1 MRFLDS
7 GTVKETGY
15 STVIIK
21 HRGNEYMGQAKCHP
35 DDTFSEFT
43 GCRYAQERAEINALK
58 DEWKQKKHDCDECR
72 KYLIAVSQYAGFD
85 KESST
90 AKAMFRQ
97 LNRRIKEVNKLA
109 EIISKKQFNLQVAIK
124 QQDSFNSKIEQMR
137 LNDNREN

>member
-15 STVIIK
+15 STVIIEHK
-21 HRGNEYMGQAKCHP
+21 RNKYVGQAKCHP

-43 GCRYAQERAEINALK
+43 GCRYAQERAEIKALK

-109 EIISKKQFNLQVAIK
+109 EVISQRQFNLQVAIK
-124 QQDSFNSKIEQMR
+124 QQDSFNNKIEQMR
-137 LNDNREN
+137 LNDNGEN

>member
-7 GTVKETGY
+7 NTVEEIGY

-21 HRGNEYMGQAKCHP
+21 HKGNEYVGQAKCHP

-109 EIISKKQFNLQVAIK
+109 EIISQKQFNLQVAIR
-124 QQDSFNSKIEQMR
+124 QQDGFNNKIEQMR

>member
-7 GTVKETGY
+7 STVEEIGY

-21 HRGNEYMGQAKCHP
+21 HKGNEYVGQAKCHP

-72 KYLIAVSQYAGFD
+72 KYLIAVSQYTGFD

-109 EIISKKQFNLQVAIK
+109 EIISQKQFNLQIAIR
-124 QQDSFNSKIEQMR
+124 QQDGFNNKIEQMR
-137 LNDNREN
+137 LNDNKEN

>member
-7 GTVKETGY
+7 STVEEIGY

-21 HRGNEYMGQAKCHP
+21 HKGNEYVGQAKCHP

-43 GCRYAQERAEINALK
+43 GCRYAQERAEIKALK

-109 EIISKKQFNLQVAIK
+109 EIISQRQFNLQVAIR
-124 QQDSFNSKIEQMR
+124 QQDSFNNKIEQIR
-137 LNDNREN
+137 LNDNKEN

>member
-7 GTVKETGY
+7 STVEEIGY

-21 HRGNEYMGQAKCHP
+21 HKGNEYVGQAKCHP

-109 EIISKKQFNLQVAIK
+109 EIISQKQFNLQIAIK
-124 QQDSFNSKIEQMR
+124 QQDGFNNKIKQMR
-137 LNDNREN
+137 LNDNKEN

>member
-7 GTVKETGY
+7 STVEEIGY

-21 HRGNEYMGQAKCHP
+21 HKGNEYVGQAKCHP

-109 EIISKKQFNLQVAIK
+109 EIISKKQFNLQIAIR
-124 QQDSFNSKIEQMR
+124 QQDGFNNKIEQMR
-137 LNDNREN
+137 LNDNKEN

>member
-15 STVIIK
+15 STVIIEHK
-21 HRGNEYMGQAKCHP
+21 GNKYVGQAKCHP

-43 GCRYAQERAEINALK
+43 GCRYAQERAEIKALK

-109 EIISKKQFNLQVAIK
+109 EIISQKQFNLQIAIR
-124 QQDSFNSKIEQMR
+124 QQDGFNNKIEQMR
-137 LNDNREN
+137 LNDNKEN

>member
-7 GTVKETGY
+7 STVEEIGY

-21 HRGNEYMGQAKCHP
+21 HKGNEYVGQAKCHP

-109 EIISKKQFNLQVAIK
+109 EIISQKQFNLQIAIR
-124 QQDSFNSKIEQMR
+124 QQDGFNSKIEQMR
-137 LNDNREN
+137 LKDNKEN

>member
-21 HRGNEYMGQAKCHP
+21 HKGNEYVGQAKCHP

-137 LNDNREN
+137 LNDNKEN